1 MLALKKERVNARESI
16 CRRCYDYAVTL
27 GKSLDIGPN
36 MPRIA
41 SRQIHRAN
49 GSASTPFDY
58 YLRNMCLPFLDHLME
73 GLNTRFDKY
82 GSMIHKMHAFVPSVI
97 GMKKV
102 EGNYKIEEIIHVYRH
117 DLPTPGNAFKEYLRW
132 ERRWKAIPKE
142 D

>member
-1 MLALKKERVNARESI
+1 
-16 CRRCYDYAVTL
+16 
-27 GKSLDIGPN
+27 
-36 MPRIA
+36 
-41 SRQIHRAN
+41 
-49 GSASTPFDY
+49 
-58 YLRNMCLPFLDHLME
+58 ME

>member
-1 MLALKKERVNARESI
+1 
-16 CRRCYDYAVTL
+16 
-27 GKSLDIGPN
+27 
-36 MPRIA
+36 
-41 SRQIHRAN
+41 
-49 GSASTPFDY
+49 
-58 YLRNMCLPFLDHLME
+58 MCLPFLDHLME